1 MKRTNDFTTF
11 TFLFHLYLSAQRLS
25 TNNTI
30 QYKVQRHK
38 KNPICH

>member
-1 MKRTNDFTTF
+1 MKRTNVFSTF
-11 TFLFHLYLSAQRLS
+11 TFLFHVYLSAQGLS
-25 TNNTI
+25 TINTI